1 MNARIIFSVWLV
13 GLGII
18 VAFLPFNGDDSF
30 RLESK
35 ELLAKSLD
43 GGHYI
48 SVDQAA
54 RYLNNEDSTVQFIDL
69 RSPEE
74 FRECNIP
81 GSVNIPFPLLL
92 DPVWE
97 ATIHQK
103 STRTIFY
110 GNGDQT
116 AAYAWTIATGKGYD
130 NCYILKGGLNEWFRT
145 VMNSNFSG
153 DKITPAENARFEARV
168 NARKAFTQINSLP
181 DSLKSRF
188 FSTKRLKQS
197 KLDGGC
203 E

>member
-18 VAFLPFNGDDSF
+18 VAFLPINGAESF

-43 GGHYI
+43 EVHYI

-81 GSVNIPFPLLL
+81 GSVNIPFPTLL
-92 DPVWE
+92 DPAWE
-97 ATIHQK
+97 ATIRQK

-116 AAYAWTIATGKGYD
+116 AAYAWTIATGKGYK
-130 NCYILKGGLNEWFRT
+130 NCFILKGGLNEWFRT